1 MQYSAEINLSLTKA
15 RAPGPGGRYS
25 ARMFVGIATRRKTAV
40 RWANPLLFAAMWLA
54 YLWSATRPADRRHG
68 AELDWGALSG
78 GLDSLQAWRDAFADG
93 SVLRLFSALFLHA
106 DWSHLLGNLVFLLI
120 FGLPAE
126 RVMGGWRVL
135 LLFLLGGAV
144 ANLAA
149 VLAID
154 SPDRIII
161 GASGAVSALIGAYL
175 ALFPGAR
182 LGVVLPLGLFLE
194 FVRVPA
200 FLLIGLWALLQV
212 VFAYSGPALGAV
224 AWPAHIAGF
233 LFGVVFALL
242 ARASIARRLRRK
254 RGY

>member
-1 MQYSAEINLSLTKA
+1 M
-15 RAPGPGGRYS
+15 PV
-25 ARMFVGIATRRKTAV
+25 MFVGIQTRRQ
-40 RWANPLLFAAMWLA
+40 RRLLWATPLLFATLWVAYIVSAMRA
-54 YLWSATRPADRRHG
+54 PAGRIATA
-68 AELDWGALSG
+68 LDWGVLTG
-78 GLDSLQAWRDAFADG
+78 GLDSMAAWQAAMTDG
-93 SVLRLFSALFLHA
+93 SVLRLVSGLFLHA
-106 DWSHLLGNLVFLLI
+106 DWIHLLGNLVFLLI

-126 RVMGGWRVL
+126 RTMGGRRFL

-149 VLAID
+149 VLAIGA
-154 SPDRIII
+154 PDRVVI
-161 GASGAVSALIGAYL
+161 GASGAVSAVIGAYL

-200 FLLIGLWALLQV
+200 FLLIGLWVLLQV
-212 VFAYSGPALGAV
+212 LFAYSGPAFGAV

-242 ARASIARRLRRK
+242 TKAAIARRLRRS